1 MDSKSKPV
9 LQLWVGL
16 EWWEMQAAFIEQKG
30 EGREKRKWESFILQ
44 TSWKV
49 IPGLENYPDLPSVLP
64 PCRDKITGLNMSR
77 SVRVRWPCQLTGDL
91 YTCYPEN
98 LRWVG
103 RVWED
108 LGAPPR
114 LRIKCSKVSRQV
126 SFISGRR
133 FHLGFVIINLDGGE
147 TNNKKYISNFLF
159 PLTEI

>member
-9 LQLWVGL
+9 LELWVGL

-49 IPGLENYPDLPSVLP
+49 IPGLENYPDFPSVLP
-64 PCRDKITGLNMSR
+64 PCRDKITRLNMPT
-77 SVRVRWPCQLTGDL
+77 SVRVQWPCQLTGDL

-103 RVWED
+103 RVWEH
-108 LGAPPR
+108 LGAPP
-114 LRIKCSKVSRQV
+114 LLGIKCSKVSRQV
-126 SFISGRR
+126 PFISGRR
-133 FHLGFVIINLDGGE
+133 SSPGVCNHKFGWRGKQK
-147 TNNKKYISNFLF
+147 KKYISNFPF